1 MKKILR
7 IFYTTVGSK
16 KDAKEFS
23 EKLLNY
29 RQIVCINTFE
39 DTKSYYRE
47 NGRITETKEIILI
60 IKTFL
65 RQTEIKKIIFKF
77 HPYDI
82 PFLSEISNNLLST
95 EYYKW
100 ANK

>member
-1 MKKILR
+1 MKKTLR
-7 IFYTTVGSK
+7 IFYTTVGNK

-23 EKLLNY
+23 KKLLNNH
-29 RQIVCINTFE
+29 QIVCINTFE
-39 DTKSYYRE
+39 DTKSYFRE
-47 NGRITETKEIILI
+47 KGRITETKEVILI

-65 RQTEIKKIIFKF
+65 RQTEIKKLIFKF

-82 PFLSEISNNLLST
+82 PFLSEISNNLISD
-95 EYYKW
+95 EYYEW